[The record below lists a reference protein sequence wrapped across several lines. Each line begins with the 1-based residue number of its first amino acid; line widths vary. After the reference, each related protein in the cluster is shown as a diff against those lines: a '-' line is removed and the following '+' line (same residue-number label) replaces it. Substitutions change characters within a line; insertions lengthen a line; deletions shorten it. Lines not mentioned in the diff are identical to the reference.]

1 MLRHHEDLR
10 PLFFHAVYFGL
21 LTLGFQHGVV
31 DWWSVPLV
39 MLLCVTSFQGAVQTH
54 NAIHSPV
61 FRGRWPNKVYQVVL
75 TLIYGHPVSSY
86 VPGHNLS
93 HHKHTQTRRDVMRTT
108 KTRFRYNGFNVLFFF
123 FAVGPSIMRADAQ
136 YTVLMRKRHPRWFRQ
151 AVAELSILMVVQVA
165 LLIIDWR
172 AFLVFWL
179 LPHLYAQWGI
189 VTMNLLQHDG
199 CDADSEFNHS
209 RNFVGPVLNW
219 LTFNNG
225 YHGIHHNHP
234 PLHWSLTPEAHR
246 ERYAGK
252 IHPGLEQP
260 SLPAYAWTTFVL
272 GRRLRYDG
280 VPLVLPDEGPDESWL
295 PRPEQTLADLGAET
309 LDPTAI

>member
-1 MLRHHEDLR
+1 M
-10 PLFFHAVYFGL
+10 
-21 LTLGFQHGVV
+21 
-31 DWWSVPLV
+31 
-39 MLLCVTSFQGAVQTH
+39 QTH

-108 KTRFRYNGFNVLFFF
+108 KTRFRYNGFNVLLFF

-165 LLIIDWR
+165 LLIVDWR

-189 VTMNLLQHDG
+189 VTHEPAATRRLRRRHRVQPLP
-199 CDADSEFNHS
+199 EFRGARCSTGSPSTTATTESTTTS
-209 RNFVGPVLNW
+209 RRCTGVWRLRLTASATAERFTPV
-219 LTFNNG
+219 
-225 YHGIHHNHP
+225 
-234 PLHWSLTPEAHR
+234 S
-246 ERYAGK
+246 
-252 IHPGLEQP
+252 EQP
-260 SLPAYAWTTFVL
+260 SLPAVRVDGLRVGASATLRRCAVGAA
-272 GRRLRYDG
+272 GRGARRI
-280 VPLVLPDEGPDESWL
+280 LVARS
-295 PRPEQTLADLGAET
+295 RAD
-309 LDPTAI
+309 PS